1 MPLSSTLAGGGIVYR
16 MRLPPFGPAAAA
28 VLVLL
33 GHALTGCASFGPAE
47 DDGVR
52 KLTWFSYVNGE
63 DLRAQCSA
71 EAPDRYRLIYNA
83 RSSAQLRTYE
93 VHGEDDDRRSGR
105 RGGAVVEAREIPAAD
120 LSRREPEEALG
131 RGEIA
136 AERIRLSPEQFDWLT
151 RSLADS
157 GVFDAPLRG
166 FGTKPGGV
174 LWLASGCHDGAY
186 FLTAFSNPA
195 ERLEIIDGRGR

>member
-1 MPLSSTLAGGGIVYR
+1 

-28 VLVLL
+28 LVLF
-33 GHALTGCASFGPAE
+33 GHVLTGCASFGPDG
-47 DDGVR
+47 DDGAR

-63 DLRAQCSA
+63 DLRAQCSV

-83 RSSAQLRTYE
+83 QASAQLRTYE
-93 VHGEDDDRRSGR
+93 VHGEGDDMRSGQ

-120 LSRREPEEALG
+120 LSRRQPEEALG
-131 RGEIA
+131 NGESA
-136 AERIRLSPEQFDWLT
+136 ASRIRLSPEQFDWLT

-157 GVFDAPLRG
+157 GVFDTPLRG
-166 FGTKPGGV
+166 FRTRPGGV

-195 ERLEIIDGRGR
+195 ERLEIIDGRTAAEALSGLLR